1 MSDAYVEKIAG
12 ELAELA
18 MADEKRT
25 DDEKIVAEIGEIVG
39 ASSQTLQEAYLTAVR
54 VRRAEKRARKLLAD
68 RASEMIIKTQR
79 LLTDESGTDGGD
91 AERAALKEAQREEEE
106 LQNLLD
112 SMGDDQTPDTSASQT
127 PDVIV
132 PPSPSGGVTPNK
144 PNRS

>member
-18 MADEKRT
+18 MADERRT
-25 DDEKIVAEIGEIVG
+25 DDEKIVNEIAEIVG

-54 VRRAEKRARKLLAD
+54 VRRAEKRARALLAD
-68 RASEMIIKTQR
+68 RASEMIVKTQR
-79 LLTDESGTDGGD
+79 LLTDETGDGGEAVRQAKRE
-91 AERAALKEAQREEEE
+91 AEAEEEA
-106 LQNLLD
+106 LQNLIA
-112 SMGDDQTPDTSASQT
+112 SVGDDDDDDGPTDAA

-132 PPSPSGGVTPNK
+132 PPSPGVSPSK